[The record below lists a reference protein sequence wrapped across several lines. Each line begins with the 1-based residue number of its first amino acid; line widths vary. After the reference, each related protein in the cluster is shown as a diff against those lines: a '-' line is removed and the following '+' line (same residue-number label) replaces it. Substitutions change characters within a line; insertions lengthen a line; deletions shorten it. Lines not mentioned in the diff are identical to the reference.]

1 MGKYSRKEMVLIRD
15 KNLTDAAVAKELNRK
30 VSQIYGK
37 RWRMGLKNKHK
48 NVRNTV
54 AKTLQPIPI
63 MFTKVIVGNIQFNV
77 SVTDMRIDLTN
88 KTLIINTK

>member
-15 KNLTDAAVAKELNRK
+15 KNLTDAFVARELNRK

-54 AKTLQPIPI
+54 AKTLQPIPT
-63 MFTKVIVGNIQFNV
+63 MFTKVIVGNIQFDV